1 MVPLNMLFAIM
12 VGSYHNRKFAI
23 MVFAIMVGSYHN
35 RKFAIMVFAIMV
47 WNPFLYSGRW
57 KKKKKKKKRA
67 ASAGLFSC
75 SRPFGPRAS
84 LFFNCAAGRLPA
96 P

>member
-1 MVPLNMLFAIM
+1 MVSFAIMVPLNMLFAIM

-47 WNPFLYSGRW
+47 WNPNSVLSVR
-57 KKKKKKKKRA
+57 KI
-67 ASAGLFSC
+67 SAKAL
-75 SRPFGPRAS
+75 
-84 LFFNCAAGRLPA
+84 
-96 P
+96 

>member
-1 MVPLNMLFAIM
+1 MVSFAIMVPLNMLFAIM

-47 WNPFLYSGRW
+47 WNQTEP
-57 KKKKKKKKRA
+57 
-67 ASAGLFSC
+67 
-75 SRPFGPRAS
+75 
-84 LFFNCAAGRLPA
+84 LPLKTFTDVR
-96 P
+96 

>member
-1 MVPLNMLFAIM
+1 MVSFAIMVPLNMLFAIM

-47 WNPFLYSGRW
+47 WNPRHEHQNTYYLVLYCLGTDD
-57 KKKKKKKKRA
+57 KVI
-67 ASAGLFSC
+67 FTTSC
-75 SRPFGPRAS
+75 VIIMI
-84 LFFNCAAGRLPA
+84 LHYK
-96 P
+96 

>member
-1 MVPLNMLFAIM
+1 MTSRRYMVCLLLETYHNSKLFAIMVSFAIMVPLNMLFAIM

-47 WNPFLYSGRW
+47 WNHVG
-57 KKKKKKKKRA
+57 
-67 ASAGLFSC
+67 
-75 SRPFGPRAS
+75 
-84 LFFNCAAGRLPA
+84 
-96 P
+96 

>member
-1 MVPLNMLFAIM
+1 MVSFAIMVPLNMLFAIM

-47 WNPFLYSGRW
+47 WNLFYHFLA
-57 KKKKKKKKRA
+57 KVKPI
-67 ASAGLFSC
+67 AS
-75 SRPFGPRAS
+75 
-84 LFFNCAAGRLPA
+84 
-96 P
+96 

>member
-1 MVPLNMLFAIM
+1 MVSFAIMVPLNMLFAIM

-47 WNPFLYSGRW
+47 WNPPHDV
-57 KKKKKKKKRA
+57 
-67 ASAGLFSC
+67 GLKCF
-75 SRPFGPRAS
+75 PDK
-84 LFFNCAAGRLPA
+84 L
-96 P
+96 

>member
-1 MVPLNMLFAIM
+1 MVSFAIMVPLNMLFAIM

-47 WNPFLYSGRW
+47 WNPFYYPLGFPVALILYLKTKAYS
-57 KKKKKKKKRA
+57 
-67 ASAGLFSC
+67 
-75 SRPFGPRAS
+75 S
-84 LFFNCAAGRLPA
+84 LPCNLHGTIA
-96 P
+96 

>member
-1 MVPLNMLFAIM
+1 MVSFAIMVPLNMLFAIM

-47 WNPFLYSGRW
+47 WNRL
-57 KKKKKKKKRA
+57 A
-67 ASAGLFSC
+67 AAAAMFMPHFS
-75 SRPFGPRAS
+75 FT
-84 LFFNCAAGRLPA
+84 
-96 P
+96 

>member
-1 MVPLNMLFAIM
+1 MVSFAIMVPLNMLFAIM

-47 WNPFLYSGRW
+47 WNHSKPLCQNKINDEEFYEVQQ
-57 KKKKKKKKRA
+57 
-67 ASAGLFSC
+67 
-75 SRPFGPRAS
+75 S
-84 LFFNCAAGRLPA
+84 LFKEY
-96 P
+96 